1 MIQPQNPRSKQP
13 QPGRVRQGPGDA
25 DGPLEAVPGLEDGV
39 VGPLLAGGDDLGE
52 EGSGPSRE
60 SLNQA
65 VQNLQKHQKQA
76 LAR

>member
-39 VGPLLAGGDDLGE
+39 VGPLLAVGDGLADAGWGG
-52 EGSGPSRE
+52 R
-60 SLNQA
+60 
-65 VQNLQKHQKQA
+65 
-76 LAR
+76 

>member
-39 VGPLLAGGDDLGE
+39 VGPLLAGGDDLD
-52 EGSGPSRE
+52 EGGVRGAPAE
-60 SLNQA
+60 PPDLPEVDLAA
-65 VQNLQKHQKQA
+65 VPG
-76 LAR
+76 LAAV